1 MCDRLQIYCAELLT
15 KAKKREILNCR
26 CNANILKMKVL
37 DKICQYCNT
46 NTFKHSDEEG
56 SPFAKMDF
64 SIQLFSQTLVKFILT
79 YPILQHHLILK
90 LQNWICM
97 ILQVL
102 HLVDFFKNS
111 RVLILEVSFKM
122 PKCHL
127 VKLAL
132 LFACYWFT
140 LTL

>member
-1 MCDRLQIYCAELLT
+1 MNLANITFWKWHYPFSKPTQGQENNLMCDRLQIYCAELLT

-64 SIQLFSQTLVKFILT
+64 SIQLFSQK
-79 YPILQHHLILK
+79 H
-90 LQNWICM
+90 W
-97 ILQVL
+97 
-102 HLVDFFKNS
+102 
-111 RVLILEVSFKM
+111 
-122 PKCHL
+122 
-127 VKLAL
+127 
-132 LFACYWFT
+132 
-140 LTL
+140 

>member
-1 MCDRLQIYCAELLT
+1 MCDRLQIYCAKLLT

-64 SIQLFSQTLVKFILT
+64 SIQLLVKNIGKIHF
-79 YPILQHHLILK
+79 K
-90 LQNWICM
+90 LPHITTSFNSKTAELNM
-97 ILQVL
+97 MLQVL
-102 HLVDFFKNS
+102 HLVVFFSKN
-111 RVLILEVSFKM
+111 LEFCIGSFFS
-122 PKCHL
+122 KCQS
-127 VKLAL
+127 A
-132 LFACYWFT
+132 T
-140 LTL
+140 

>member
-1 MCDRLQIYCAELLT
+1 MIGYKYTARSFWP
-15 KAKKREILNCR
+15 KPKKREILNCR

-64 SIQLFSQTLVKFILT
+64 SIQLFSQTLVKFISN
-79 YPILQHHLILK
+79 YPSSKHHYLI
-90 LQNWICM
+90 QETHMN
-97 ILQVL
+97 
-102 HLVDFFKNS
+102 DFTMSRFSWSFKNS

>member
-15 KAKKREILNCR
+15 KKREILNCR

-46 NTFKHSDEEG
+46 NTFKYSDEEG

-64 SIQLFSQTLVKFILT
+64 FIQLFSQTLVKFISN
-79 YPILQHHLILK
+79 YPSSKHHCLI
-90 LQNWICM
+90 QETQMN
-97 ILQVL
+97 
-102 HLVDFFKNS
+102 DFTSSRSFKNS